1 MAQTPPSIQ
10 GEMLTYQQNGQ
21 SAQVT
26 VDTAGWYSWL
36 ETATTFTFRSEQGS
50 FTAYKERS
58 GNKRGGTYWRA
69 YRKLHGKLHRAY
81 LGKSEELTLE
91 RMKAIAA
98 MLAGQGPPEDA
109 AQANAPEPGE
119 IPLQILEEPQN
130 NQQSFLLTLTPL
142 SRHPNEPEHRRS
154 SRRDLPT
161 GTITLLFTDI
171 EGSTLLLQQ
180 LGDRYESVLADCRRL
195 LRRAFQAQHGQEVD
209 TQGDSFFVAF
219 ARATDALSAAVESQ
233 RTLASHPWPE
243 GAAVRVRMGLHTG
256 EPSLTHG
263 DFVGLDVHH
272 AARIMSAGHG
282 GQVLLSQTTHD
293 LVEYDLPDDV
303 SLRDLG
309 EYRLKDLGRP
319 IRLFQAV
326 ISDLPADF
334 PPLKTLDTHPHNL
347 PIQPT
352 PLVGREREVA
362 TVCELLRRQEV
373 RLVTLTGPGGIG
385 KTRLSLQVAAELSEP
400 FVDGMFFVDLAPL
413 SDPALVVATI
423 AQRLGIWEGTG
434 QSLLERLKEGLH
446 QKQALLLLDN
456 FEQVLSAAVQVADL
470 LTDCPRLKVL
480 VTSRER
486 LRVRAEQEFAVPP
499 LALPATKQLPDLAAL
514 AQYEAVTLF
523 LQCARAVKA
532 DFQLTTANARAVTDI
547 CAGLDGL
554 PLAIELAAARLKLLP
569 PQALQA
575 RFAKRL
581 PMLTSGAQ
589 DAPAR
594 QQTLRNTIAWSYHL
608 LSAEERCLFRRL
620 AVFVG
625 GCTLE
630 AVEAV
635 YEALGDETGKVF
647 DGVASLIDKSLVQQR
662 AQREE
667 EPRLVMLETIREY
680 GLESA
685 RETEAT
691 RQVHAAYYL
700 ALAEEA
706 AAKLQGPQQ
715 ATWLER
721 LEMEHDNLRAALGWF
736 LERNG
741 DGSSREMALRL
752 GGALWKFWSA
762 RGLSSEGRT
771 FLERAL
777 AGSEGV
783 AASVRAKALSA
794 AADFAL
800 LQSVD
805 DRTEALCQESL
816 VLYRELGDTRGIASS
831 LSMLAWVAER
841 RGNFA
846 AASSLIEESL
856 ARNRAVGDKDA
867 IAWSLFS
874 LADNSGLQGEYTR
887 GHALFEESLAIYREL
902 GNKRGIATSLKE
914 SALWLFVAQGDQAIV
929 RARLEESLALFRELG
944 DKDGM
949 AYYYWISGWVAL
961 SQGDTVTAQV
971 LVDQSLAL
979 WQEIGNKW
987 YTALSLG
994 MLGKVAAHRG
1004 DLVAARAFHEESL
1017 AIAIAS
1023 GDKWLTPFCLE
1034 ELAAVVTAQ
1043 GETVWAA
1050 RLWGAAEALRYM
1062 VGSPLPP
1069 VFRADYER
1077 SVTAA
1082 RTQLGEK
1089 AFTAAWAEGRA
1100 MTPEQALDA
1109 QGPVT
1114 PTKPLSPRRALKQ
1127 QFGGLTSRECEVAR
1141 LVAQGKSNRAIADEL
1156 VVGVSAVEA
1165 HISHIFTKLGFSSRA
1180 QIAAWAVDKGLAQ
1193 VPQDMEVPRKKH

>member
-1 MAQTPPSIQ
+1 M
-10 GEMLTYQQNGQ
+10 
-21 SAQVT
+21 
-26 VDTAGWYSWL
+26 
-36 ETATTFTFRSEQGS
+36 
-50 FTAYKERS
+50 
-58 GNKRGGTYWRA
+58 
-69 YRKLHGKLHRAY
+69 
-81 LGKSEELTLE
+81 
-91 RMKAIAA
+91 
-98 MLAGQGPPEDA
+98 
-109 AQANAPEPGE
+109 
-119 IPLQILEEPQN
+119 
-130 NQQSFLLTLTPL
+130 PL
-142 SRHPNEPEHRRS
+142 SGHINEPEHRRP

-171 EGSTLLLQQ
+171 EGSTRLLQQ
-180 LGDRYESVLADCRRL
+180 LGDRYELVLADCRRL
-195 LRRAFQAQHGQEVD
+195 LRHAFQAHHGQEVD

-219 ARATDALSAAVESQ
+219 ARATDALSAAVEAQ
-233 RTLASHPWPE
+233 RALASHPWTE

-272 AARIMSAGHG
+272 AARIMSSGHG
-282 GQVLLSQTTHD
+282 GQVLLSRTTHN
-293 LVEYDLPDDV
+293 LVKYNLPDDV

-309 EYRLKDLGRP
+309 EHRLKDLGRP

-347 PIQPT
+347 PVQPT
-352 PLVGREREVA
+352 SLVGREREVA

-385 KTRLSLQVAAELSEP
+385 KTRLGLQVAAELSEP
-400 FVDGMFFVDLAPL
+400 FVDGMFFVDLASL
-413 SDPALVVATI
+413 SDPALVVPTI

-470 LTDCPRLKVL
+470 LTACPRLKVL

-486 LRVRAEQEFAVPP
+486 LHVRAEQEFSVPP
-499 LALPATKQLPDLAAL
+499 LALPATKLLPDLAAL

-589 DAPAR
+589 DAPVR

-608 LSAEERCLFRRL
+608 LSAQEQCLFRRL
-620 AVFVG
+620 AVFAG

-635 YEALGDETGKVF
+635 CEALGDETHKVL

-680 GLESA
+680 GLECLESA
-685 RETEAT
+685 RETETTHQA
-691 RQVHAAYYL
+691 HAAYYL

-706 AAKLQGPQQ
+706 ALELQGPQQ
-715 ATWLER
+715 AAWLEQ
-721 LEMEHDNLRAALGWF
+721 LELEHDNLRAALGWF

-856 ARNRAVGDKDA
+856 ALNRAVGDKDA

-874 LADNSGLQGEYTR
+874 LADNAGLQGEYTR
-887 GHALFEESLAIYREL
+887 GHALFEESLAIYTEL

-961 SQGDTVTAQV
+961 SQGDTVTAHA
-971 LVDQSLAL
+971 LVEQSLAL
-979 WQEIGNKW
+979 WQEIGQKW

-1004 DLVAARAFHEESL
+1004 DLVAARALHEESL

-1034 ELAAVVTAQ
+1034 ELATVVTAQ
-1043 GETVWAA
+1043 GEAVWGA
-1050 RLWGAAEALRYM
+1050 RLWGAAEALRDM
-1062 VGSPLPP
+1062 VGSHLPP
-1069 VFRADYER
+1069 IFRADYER
-1077 SVTAA
+1077 SVAAA

-1089 AFTAAWAEGRA
+1089 VFTVAWAEGRT
-1100 MTPEQALDA
+1100 MTPEHVFTAR
-1109 QGPVT
+1109 GPATISTST
-1114 PTKPLSPRRALKQ
+1114 PAKFPTTYPD
-1127 QFGGLTSRECEVAR
+1127 GLTAREVEVLR
-1141 LVAQGKSNRAIADEL
+1141 LVAQGMTNEL
-1156 VVGVSAVEA
+1156 VAKQLVISPRTVNTHLTSIFGKIGVS
-1165 HISHIFTKLGFSSRA
+1165 SRS
-1180 QIAAWAVDKGLAQ
+1180 AATRYA
-1193 VPQDMEVPRKKH
+1193 MEHHLI

>member
-10 GEMLTYQQNGQ
+10 GEMLTYQQDGQ

-36 ETATTFTFRSEQGS
+36 ETASTFTFRSEHGT
-50 FTAYKERS
+50 FTAHKERA
-58 GNKRGGTYWRA
+58 GNRRGGTYWRA
-69 YRKLHGKLHRAY
+69 YRKRHGKLHRAY

-91 RMKAIAA
+91 RLKTVAA
-98 MLAGQGPPEDA
+98 VLAGQGPPEDS
-109 AQANAPEPGE
+109 AQANAPESGE
-119 IPLQILEEPQN
+119 VSLQILEEPQN
-130 NQQSFLLTLTPL
+130 SQQSFLPTLTPFY
-142 SRHPNEPEHRRS
+142 RHLNEPEHRRP

-171 EGSTLLLQQ
+171 EGSTRLLQQ
-180 LGDRYESVLADCRRL
+180 LGNRYESVLADCRRL
-195 LRRAFQAQHGQEVD
+195 LRRAFKAHHGQEVD

-219 ARATDALSAAVESQ
+219 ARATDALSAAVEAQ
-233 RTLASHPWPE
+233 RALALHTWPE
-243 GAAVRVRMGLHTG
+243 GVVVRVRMGLHTG

-282 GQVLLSQTTHD
+282 GQVLLSQATRD
-293 LVEYDLPDDV
+293 LVEHDLPDDV
-303 SLRDLG
+303 NLRDLG
-309 EYRLKDLGRP
+309 EHRLKDLGRP
-319 IRLFQAV
+319 IRLFQVV

-334 PPLKTLDTHPHNL
+334 PPLKTLDTHSHNL
-347 PIQPT
+347 PVQPT

-362 TVCELLRRQEV
+362 RVCELLRRQEA

-385 KTRLSLQVAAELSEP
+385 KTRLGIQVAAELSEL

-413 SDPALVVATI
+413 SDPALVVPTI

-456 FEQVLSAAVQVADL
+456 FEQVLSAAVQVAGL
-470 LTDCPRLKVL
+470 LTACPRLKVL

-486 LRVRAEQEFAVPP
+486 LHVRAEQEFSVPP
-499 LALPATKQLPDLAAL
+499 LALPAPNQLPDLAAL

-581 PMLTSGAQ
+581 PMLTIGAQ
-589 DAPAR
+589 DAPVR

-608 LSAEERCLFRRL
+608 LSAQEQRLFRLL

-630 AVEAV
+630 AVEAIC
-635 YEALGDETGKVF
+635 EALGDETGKVF
-647 DGVASLIDKSLVQQR
+647 DGVASLIDKNLVQQR

-680 GLESA
+680 GLECLESA
-685 RETEAT
+685 RETETTHQAY
-691 RQVHAAYYL
+691 AAYYL

-706 AAKLQGPQQ
+706 APELQGPQQ
-715 ATWLER
+715 AAWLER
-721 LEMEHDNLRAALGWF
+721 LELEHDNLRAALGWY
-736 LERNG
+736 LEPG
-741 DGSSREMALRL
+741 GAGLSREMALRL

-783 AASVRAKALSA
+783 AASVRAKAFSA
-794 AADFAL
+794 ASDFAL

-805 DRTEALCQESL
+805 DQTETLCQESL
-816 VLYRELGDTRGIASS
+816 ILYREVGDTRGIASS

-856 ARNRAVGDKDA
+856 ALNRAVGDKDA

-874 LADNSGLQGEYTR
+874 LADNAGLQGEYTR

-961 SQGDTVTAQV
+961 SQGDTVTAHA
-971 LVDQSLAL
+971 LVEQSLTL
-979 WQEIGNKW
+979 WQEIGQKW

-1004 DLVAARAFHEESL
+1004 DLVAARALHEESL

-1043 GETVWAA
+1043 GEAVWGA
-1050 RLWGAAEALRYM
+1050 RLWGAAEALRDM

-1077 SVTAA
+1077 SVAAA

-1089 AFTAAWAEGRA
+1089 AFTAAWAEGRT
-1100 MTPEQALDA
+1100 MTPEQAFTA
-1109 QGPVT
+1109 RGPAMISTSTQVGSLST
-1114 PTKPLSPRRALKQ
+1114 PPTKSSTTYPD
-1127 QFGGLTSRECEVAR
+1127 GLTAREVEVLR
-1141 LVAQGKSNRAIADEL
+1141 LVAQGLTNEQVAEQL
-1156 VVGVSAVEA
+1156 VISPRTVNTHLTSIFGKIGVS
-1165 HISHIFTKLGFSSRA
+1165 SRS
-1180 QIAAWAVDKGLAQ
+1180 AATRYA
-1193 VPQDMEVPRKKH
+1193 MEHHLV

>member
-1 MAQTPPSIQ
+1 MAQTTPSIQ

-36 ETATTFTFRSEQGS
+36 ETASTFTFRGEQGS
-50 FTAYKERS
+50 FTAYKERA
-58 GNKRGGTYWRA
+58 GNKRGGMYWRA
-69 YRKLHGKLHRAY
+69 YRKRHGKLHRAY
-81 LGKSEELTLE
+81 LGKSLELTLE
-91 RMKAIAA
+91 RLRKVAA
-98 MLAGQGPPEDA
+98 VLAGQGPAEDA
-109 AQANAPEPGE
+109 APTLRAA
-119 IPLQILEEPQN
+119 PLQVLEEPQN
-130 NQQSFLLTLTPL
+130 SQQSSLPALTPL
-142 SRHPNEPEHRRS
+142 SKHPYEPEHRRS

-171 EGSTLLLQQ
+171 EGSTRLLQQ
-180 LGDRYESVLADCRRL
+180 LGDRYESVLADCRHL
-195 LRRAFQAQHGQEVD
+195 LRHAFLAHHGQEVD

-219 ARATDALSAAVESQ
+219 ARATDAVSAAVGAQ
-233 RTLASHPWPE
+233 RALASHPWPE

-272 AARIMSAGHG
+272 AARIMSAGNG
-282 GQVLLSQTTHD
+282 GQILLSQTTQD

-309 EYRLKDLGRP
+309 DHRLKDLGRP

-326 ISDLPADF
+326 ISELPADF

-347 PIQPT
+347 PVQPT

-362 TVCELLRRQEV
+362 TVCELLRRQEA

-385 KTRLSLQVAAELSEP
+385 KTRLGVQVAAELSEL

-413 SDPALVVATI
+413 SDPALVVPTI
-423 AQRLGIWEGTG
+423 AQRLSIWEGTG

-470 LTDCPRLKVL
+470 LTACPRLKVL

-486 LRVRAEQEFAVPP
+486 LHVRAEQEFSVPP
-499 LALPATKQLPDLAAL
+499 LALPATKLLPDLAAL

-594 QQTLRNTIAWSYHL
+594 QQTLQNTIAWSYHL
-608 LSAEERCLFRRL
+608 LSAQERCLFRRL
-620 AVFVG
+620 AVFAG

-662 AQREE
+662 AQKEE

-680 GLESA
+680 GLECLESA
-685 RETEAT
+685 EETETT
-691 RQVHAAYYL
+691 RQSHAAYYL

-706 AAKLQGPQQ
+706 APELQGPQQ
-715 ATWLER
+715 AAWLER
-721 LEMEHDNLRAALGWF
+721 LELEHDNLRAALEWF
-736 LERNG
+736 IERG
-741 DGSSREMALRL
+741 GPGSNREMALRL
-752 GGALWKFWSA
+752 GGALAEFWIV
-762 RGLSSEGRT
+762 RGLFSEGRA
-771 FLERAL
+771 FLERVL
-777 AGSEGV
+777 AGSEG
-783 AASVRAKALSA
+783 AAVPMRAKALSTA
-794 AADFAL
+794 ANLAFM
-800 LQSVD
+800 QSND
-805 DRTEALCQESL
+805 DWAEALCQESL
-816 VLYRELGDTRGIASS
+816 VLYRDLGDTRGIAFS
-831 LSMLAWVAER
+831 LSRLAWVAMR
-841 RGNFA
+841 RGDFA
-846 AASSLIEESL
+846 AARTQIEESL
-856 ARNRAVGDKDA
+856 ALNREVGDKDA
-867 IAWSLFS
+867 IAWSLFF
-874 LADNSGLQGEYTR
+874 LADNPSLQGEYTR
-887 GHALFEESLAIYREL
+887 GRTLLEESLAMFREL
-902 GNKRGIATSLKE
+902 GNKRGIATSLKQ
-914 SALWLFVAQGDQAIV
+914 SALWLFVAQGDQALV
-929 RARLEESLALFRELG
+929 RARLEESLTLFRELG

-961 SQGDTVTAQV
+961 SQGDTVTAHI
-971 LVDQSLAL
+971 LVEQSLAL
-979 WQEIGNKW
+979 WQEMGSKW
-987 YTALSLG
+987 YTAWSLG
-994 MLGKVAAHRG
+994 MLGKIAAHRG
-1004 DLVAARAFHEESL
+1004 DLATARALLEEGL
-1017 AIAIAS
+1017 AILRASSDNWFIA
-1023 GDKWLTPFCLE
+1023 FCLE
-1034 ELAAVVTAQ
+1034 ELASVVTAQ
-1043 GETVWAA
+1043 GEPVWAA
-1050 RLWGAAEALRYM
+1050 RLWGAAEALRDT
-1062 VGSPLPP
+1062 VGLPLPP

-1077 SVTAA
+1077 SVAAA
-1082 RTQLGEK
+1082 RAQLGDK
-1089 AFTAAWAEGRA
+1089 AFTTAWAEGRT
-1100 MTPEQALDA
+1100 MTPEQVFTAR
-1109 QGPVT
+1109 GPVT
-1114 PTKPLSPRRALKQ
+1114 VSTSTPPAKSPTIYPD
-1127 QFGGLTSRECEVAR
+1127 GLTLRQVEVLR
-1141 LVAQGKSNRAIADEL
+1141 LVAQGMTNEQVAEQL
-1156 VVGVSAVEA
+1156 VISPRTVNTHLTSIFGKIGVS
-1165 HISHIFTKLGFSSRA
+1165 SRS
-1180 QIAAWAVDKGLAQ
+1180 AATRYAIERHLI
-1193 VPQDMEVPRKKH
+1193 